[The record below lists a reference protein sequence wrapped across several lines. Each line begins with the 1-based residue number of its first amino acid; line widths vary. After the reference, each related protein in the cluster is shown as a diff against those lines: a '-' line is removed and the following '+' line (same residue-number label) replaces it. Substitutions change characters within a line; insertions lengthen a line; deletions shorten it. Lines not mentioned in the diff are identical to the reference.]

1 MSLSNSSINC
11 SSCRERIA
19 KTNETP
25 FSLQLCAMCEAY
37 DYEDVCEAKKE
48 AAIAAVAETTKQ
60 KKDKI
65 TLVTAFFNL
74 NKSNPQVLATSEYYK
89 HARWIMQINLPLV
102 VYCDEE
108 TVQPIRAMREEYQ
121 LLDKTDFKVQ
131 HLREFKLFQLFEE
144 KVRENRA
151 RFWATRDARAPVES
165 HLLCNSK
172 MQMVSDTIERNPF
185 QTEYFGWLDFG
196 LAKCGCTQN
205 GAFTPE
211 RFTKMLQETSVLEQI
226 GDRVALQVMG
236 DVPASLYQDDQ
247 LYQYYSSY
255 PWIVCGNFWTCGTL
269 SGLLLAS
276 KVLDIFE
283 RHTRLGVGH
292 GEEPLFAEL
301 LDQEPELFHCR
312 YGDYQDVLINYGGPK
327 QNVDYILSHVLGKLR
342 EHNKHWRGIQCAKAL
357 WRQFQIGALPMSS
370 QQVMQLCVDWFICAY
385 YCKSA
390 YNDDDNNNN
399 NDNNNPKTQAKMSKK
414 KLIAAGIP
422 PEAIPELLVQ
432 NKLAPLL
439 NMHHYCVDW
448 FRKGVMHAN
457 LLSEHALN
465 TFQFGALCLVH
476 SDYNL
481 NDNRTYRVKTE
492 IDAVITVRQLQKH
505 KRAFTGGALENEN
518 ESTGKNQQSVVDDF
532 KDHDD
537 DLDQI
542 CLDKRKQFV
551 LVIEDPAFRNSW
563 RSLPCRQYIFKSA
576 S

>member
-1 MSLSNSSINC
+1 MSLPCSSIINC
-11 SSCRERIA
+11 LSCKEPVTE
-19 KTNETP
+19 TNQTP
-25 FSLQLCAMCEAY
+25 FSSQLCAMC
-37 DYEDVCEAKKE
+37 DAKKE
-48 AAIAAVAETTKQ
+48 AVNGGVHQKTKQ
-60 KKDKI
+60 KDKI

-74 NKSNPQVLATSEYYK
+74 NKTNPQVLATSEYYK
-89 HARWIMQINLPLV
+89 HARWIMQLNLPLV

-108 TVQPIRAMREEYQ
+108 TVLPIRAMREEYK

-131 HLREFKLFQLFEE
+131 RLQEFKLFQQFEQ

-151 RFWATRDARAPVES
+151 RFWATADARAPVES

-172 MQMVSDTIERNPF
+172 MQMVSDTIERNRF
-185 QTEYFGWLDFG
+185 GTEYFGWLDFG

-205 GAFTPE
+205 GAFSPE
-211 RFTKMLQETSVLEQI
+211 RFTEMLQETSVLEQI

-236 DVPASLYQDDQ
+236 DVPSSLYQDDH

-301 LDQEPELFHCR
+301 LDQEPELFHWR
-312 YGDYQDVLINYGGPK
+312 YGDYQDVLANYCGPK
-327 QNVDYILSHVLGKLR
+327 QNVDYILSHVLSKLR
-342 EHNKHWRGIQCAKAL
+342 EHNKHWRGIQCAKSI

-385 YCKSA
+385 YCKSGD
-390 YNDDDNNNN
+390 NNDDNN
-399 NDNNNPKTQAKMSKK
+399 PKQAKMSKK

-422 PEAIPELLVQ
+422 EEAIPELLVQ

-439 NMHHYCVDW
+439 NMHQYCVEW
-448 FRKGVMHAN
+448 FRKGVLHAT
-457 LLSEHALN
+457 LLSQHALD

-481 NDNRTYRVKTE
+481 DDNRTYHVKTE
-492 IDAVITVRQLQKH
+492 IDAVQTIKQLQKH
-505 KRAFTGGALENEN
+505 KRSATGGAAFENEN
-518 ESTGKNQQSVVDDF
+518 ESTGQNQQSGVDDL
-532 KDHDD
+532 DNHED